1 MAAKKGSSVAG
12 KFNEAKA
19 RVEKL
24 ARRPSNDQLLDL
36 YALFKQA
43 TEGDVSGSRPG
54 ILDLKGRAKYDAW
67 ATRKGLSKED
77 AMKRYAAL
85 VDKLAVELG

>member
-1 MAAKKGSSVAG
+1 MATKKGSSVAE

-24 ARRPSNDQLLDL
+24 GKRPSNDQLLDL
-36 YALFKQA
+36 YAFYKQA

-54 ILDLKGRAKYDAW
+54 MLDFKGRAKYDAW
-67 ATRKGLSKED
+67 AGRKGLSKDD
-77 AMKRYAAL
+77 AMKKYAAL
-85 VDKLAVELG
+85 VDKLAAEIG

>member
-1 MAAKKGSSVAG
+1 MATKKASSVAE

-24 ARRPSNDQLLDL
+24 SKRPSNDQLLEL
-36 YALFKQA
+36 YSFYKQA

-54 ILDLKGRAKYDAW
+54 MLDLKGRAKHDAW
-67 ATRKGLSKED
+67 AGRKGVSKDD
-77 AMKRYAAL
+77 AMKKYAAL
-85 VDKLAVELG
+85 VDKLAAG

>member
-1 MAAKKGSSVAG
+1 MATKKGSSVAE

-24 ARRPSNDQLLDL
+24 STRPSNDQLLDL
-36 YALFKQA
+36 YALYKQA

-54 ILDLKGRAKYDAW
+54 MLDLKGRAKYDAW
-67 ATRKGLSKED
+67 AGRKGLSKDD

-85 VDKLAVELG
+85 VDKLAAELG